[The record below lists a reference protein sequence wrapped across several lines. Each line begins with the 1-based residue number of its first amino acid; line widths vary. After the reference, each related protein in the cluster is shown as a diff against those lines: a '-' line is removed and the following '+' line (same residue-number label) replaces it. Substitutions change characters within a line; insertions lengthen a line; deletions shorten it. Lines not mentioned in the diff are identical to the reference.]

1 MQVTC
6 VITVTFVL
14 PFSFIVDCFSLH
26 VVSCFT
32 LEIISVKGIFC
43 VKIQCLTAW
52 DPLPGP
58 FGVTGILITLA
69 LFR

>member
-1 MQVTC
+1 MQMTC

-14 PFSFIVDCFSLH
+14 PFSFIVSCFSSH
-26 VVSCFT
+26 FISCFA
-32 LEIISVKGIFC
+32 LDIISVKGIFC

-58 FGVTGILITLA
+58 RGVTGILITLA
-69 LFR
+69 PFH